1 MSSQFLLSIYLYAGS
16 VMTEK
21 SMALRMLSSG
31 FTPKLKHDIVV
42 SITSLMRNS
51 PSPRNTDGMFVRRR
65 SPSSSSS
72 TGGRRPSIDGMPVP
86 SRFLNGSAGGHADK
100 DQPPMLKPRV
110 SGDRAA
116 EQIQYNQT
124 AQSASANAAQQ
135 IKPIDI
141 DLTLDDEKKEKGR
154 GKKSGGKKR
163 GPFRFRKPSKK
174 QVKWIIIAL
183 IIIILAVGGFFAYR
197 ILVASSHIFKGNVLT
212 AAFSS
217 EKELKKDKYGRT
229 NLLVF
234 GTSES
239 DPGHPAAAL
248 TDSIMMV
255 SIDQKNKTAFLA
267 SVPRDLWV
275 KYDNPCTFGYEG
287 KINTVYSCVS
297 EDGEQEDAGQKAL
310 GNKVGELFGIDFQY
324 TVHLNLAVVKEAVN
338 ALGGIDVTIESS
350 DPRGILDRN
359 FDWRCNY
366 KCYLVKYPN
375 GPAHLDG
382 EHAMWLAQ
390 ARNDSGGYGLPRS
403 NFDREANQRKIV
415 IGMKEKATSVG
426 FLANPVS
433 VTNFME
439 SLGNNIHTSIDASE
453 IKTFLKV
460 AQSIESKNIQSISL
474 IDQVPAI
481 LTTGA
486 GPDGSS
492 VVKPSAGL
500 YAYGGLQ
507 SFMKLQLQGLGA
519 ISTEAAKIDVLNGS
533 GVTGAATELAAKLE
547 DNAMTIGTIATAP
560 ETAGKYKLYD
570 LSGGKKPA
578 TLKKLQEVLG
588 VNAPTGTTLPEGV
601 TSDAA
606 FVIIVGTSGASGSTQ
621 E

>member
-1 MSSQFLLSIYLYAGS
+1 
-16 VMTEK
+16 
-21 SMALRMLSSG
+21 
-31 FTPKLKHDIVV
+31 
-42 SITSLMRNS
+42 
-51 PSPRNTDGMFVRRR
+51 MFVRRR
-65 SPSSSSS
+65 SPQTAS
-72 TGGRRPSIDGMPVP
+72 RRPSLDGMHVP
-86 SRFLNGSAGGHADK
+86 SRFLNDTVAAPGKNMPPTLKARMAGDK
-100 DQPPMLKPRV
+100 VAEHIQPGARPV
-110 SGDRAA
+110 SNEAK
-116 EQIQYNQT
+116 
-124 AQSASANAAQQ
+124 S
-135 IKPIDI
+135 IKPLDI
-141 DLTLDDEKKEKGR
+141 DMTLDDEKGNG
-154 GKKSGGKKR
+154 GKKGGKKR
-163 GPFRFRKPSKK
+163 GPFRFRKPTRR

-183 IIIILAVGGFFAYR
+183 ILLILIVGGFFAYR
-197 ILVASSHIFKGNVLT
+197 IFVASSHIFKGNVLT

-217 EKELKKDKYGRT
+217 EKELKKDQYGRT

-255 SIDQKNKTAFLA
+255 SIDQKAKTAFLA

-275 KYDNPCTFGYEG
+275 KYDNPCTFGYQG
-287 KINTVYSCVS
+287 KINTVYQCESN
-297 EDGEQEDAGQKAL
+297 DGENEDAGQKGLA
-310 GNKVGELFGIDFQY
+310 NKVGEVFGVDFQY

-338 ALGGIDVTIESS
+338 ALGGIDITIESP

-366 KCYLVKYPN
+366 TCYLVKHPN

-415 IGMKEKATSVG
+415 IGMKDKATSVG
-426 FLANPVS
+426 FLTNPVS

-453 IKTFLKV
+453 IKTFMKV
-460 AQSIESKNIQSISL
+460 GREMDSKNIQSISL

-500 YAYGGLQ
+500 YEYGSIQ
-507 SFMKLQLQGLGA
+507 SFIKLQLQGLGA
-519 ISTEAAKIDVLNGS
+519 ISTEAAKVDVLNGTTIA
-533 GVTGAATELAAKLE
+533 GLATELATKLE
-547 DNAMTIGTIATAP
+547 ESAMTIGNIATAP
-560 ETAGKYKLYD
+560 EITGKYQLYD
-570 LSGGKKPA
+570 LSGGQKPA
-578 TLKKLQEVLG
+578 TLKKLQEILG
-588 VNAPTGTTLPEGV
+588 LKAPTATELPADV
-601 TSDAA
+601 TSDAS
-606 FVIIVGTSGASGSTQ
+606 FVIIVGPDASTQ
-621 E
+621 SQQ

>member
-1 MSSQFLLSIYLYAGS
+1 MLSQVYLRLGLYHTP
-16 VMTEK
+16 VMTEI
-21 SMALRMLSSG
+21 SLVAGGWLAG
-31 FTPKLKHDIVV
+31 FTRKLKHDIVC
-42 SITSLMRNS
+42 SIALLMRNS
-51 PSPRNTDGMFVRRR
+51 SSNRNTDGMFVRRR
-65 SPSSSSS
+65 SPQTS
-72 TGGRRPSIDGMPVP
+72 GRRPSIDGMSVP
-86 SRFLNGSAGGHADK
+86 SRFLNDAAAAPTKNMPPTLKARAAGDK
-100 DQPPMLKPRV
+100 V
-110 SGDRAA
+110 A
-116 EQIQYNQT
+116 EQIQYNKAT
-124 AQSASANAAQQ
+124 PTEASLKG

-141 DLTLDDEKKEKGR
+141 DLTLDDEKVDGG
-154 GKKSGGKKR
+154 GKKGKGGKKR
-163 GPFRFRKPSKK
+163 GPFRFRKPSKRT
-174 QVKWIIIAL
+174 VKWIIIAL
-183 IIIILAVGGFFAYR
+183 IVIILAVAGYFAYR
-197 ILVASSHIFKGNVLT
+197 IFVASSHVFKGNVLT
-212 AAFSS
+212 AAFSN
-217 EKELKKDKYGRT
+217 EKELKKDQYGRT

-239 DPGHPAAAL
+239 DPNHPAALL

-275 KYDNPCTFGYEG
+275 KYDEPCTFGYQG
-287 KINTVYSCVS
+287 KINTVYTCVAGDS
-297 EDGEQEDAGQKAL
+297 GQNEDAGQQAL
-310 GNKVGELFGIDFQY
+310 SKKVGEVFGVDFQY
-324 TVHLNLAVVKEAVN
+324 TVHLNLAVVKEAVD
-338 ALGGIDVTIESS
+338 ALGGIDIVIESP

-390 ARNDSGGYGLPRS
+390 ARNDAGGYGLPRS
-403 NFDREANQRKIV
+403 NFDREANQRKIM

-426 FLANPVS
+426 FLANPVA

-460 AQSIESKNIQSISL
+460 AQGIDSKNIQSISL
-474 IDQVPAI
+474 IDQQPAI
-481 LTTGA
+481 LTTGS

-492 VVKPSAGL
+492 VVKPAAGL
-500 YAYGGLQ
+500 YEYSALQ
-507 SFMKLQLQGLGA
+507 NFMKLQLSGLGA
-519 ISTEAAKIDVLNGS
+519 VKAEAAKVDVLNGS
-533 GVTGAATELAAKLE
+533 GVSGAATELANKFE
-547 DNAMTIGTIATAP
+547 DNAMTIGNLATAP
-560 ETAGKYKLYD
+560 EITGKYQLYD

-588 VNAPTGTTLPEGV
+588 MKAPTGTVLPEGI

-606 FVIIVGTSGASGSTQ
+606 FVVIVGPSAASSSSSNQ
-621 E
+621 

>member
-1 MSSQFLLSIYLYAGS
+1 MPHL
-16 VMTEK
+16 
-21 SMALRMLSSG
+21 G
-31 FTPKLKHDIVV
+31 FTHKLKHPIVC
-42 SITSLMRNS
+42 SIALIMRNS
-51 PSPRNTDGMFVRRR
+51 SSPRNTDGMFVRRR
-65 SPSSSSS
+65 NPQQGGSSQ
-72 TGGRRPSIDGMPVP
+72 RPSIDGMHVP
-86 SRFLNGSAGGHADK
+86 ARFLNDTAAQSKGMPPTLKTRAAGDK
-100 DQPPMLKPRV
+100 
-110 SGDRAA
+110 AA
-116 EQIQYNQT
+116 EQIQFNKST
-124 AQSASANAAQQ
+124 APTHSNTV
-135 IKPIDI
+135 KPIDI
-141 DLTLDDEKKEKGR
+141 DLTLDDEKGP
-154 GKKSGGKKR
+154 SGGKGGKRKR
-163 GPFRFRKPSKK
+163 GFRFRKPSRRT
-174 QVKWIIIAL
+174 VKWAIIVF
-183 IIIILAVGGFFAYR
+183 ILLVLGVGGFFAFR

-217 EKELKKDKYGRT
+217 ERPLKTDKYGRT

-239 DPGHPAAAL
+239 DPGHPAAQL
-248 TDSIMMV
+248 TDSIMIV
-255 SIDQKNKTAFLA
+255 SVDQKAKTAFLA

-275 KYDNPCTFGYEG
+275 KYPNPCTFGYQG
-287 KINTVYSCVS
+287 KINTVYQCESD
-297 EDGEQEDAGQKAL
+297 DGQNEDAGQKGLA
-310 GNKVGELFGIDFQY
+310 NKVGEVFGIDFQY

-426 FLANPVS
+426 FLANPVA

-453 IKTFLKV
+453 IKTFIKV
-460 AQSIESKNIQSISL
+460 AKEIDSKNIQSISL
-474 IDQVPAI
+474 IDQQPAI
-481 LTTGA
+481 LTTGS

-492 VVKPSAGL
+492 VVKPVAGL
-500 YAYGGLQ
+500 YDYGAIAA
-507 SFMKLQLQGLGA
+507 FMKLQLQGLGT
-519 ISTEAAKIDVLNGS
+519 ISTEAAKVDVLNGS
-533 GVTGAATELAAKLE
+533 GVSGAATELAAKLE
-547 DNAMTIGTIATAP
+547 DNAMTIGNIATAP
-560 ETAGKYKLYD
+560 TTAGKYQLYD

-578 TLKKLQEVLG
+578 TLKKLQEILG
-588 VNAPTGTTLPEGV
+588 MSAPTSTKLPTGI
-601 TSDAA
+601 TSDAS
-606 FVIIVGTSGASGSTQ
+606 FVIVVGSDGATNSEQ
-621 E
+621 

>member
-1 MSSQFLLSIYLYAGS
+1 MFSQDILRLALYHTR
-16 VMTEK
+16 VMTDI
-21 SMALRMLSSG
+21 SIARGGSLVG
-31 FTPKLKHDIVV
+31 FTRKLKHDIVC
-42 SITSLMRNS
+42 SIALMRNS
-51 PSPRNTDGMFVRRR
+51 SSNRNTDGMFVKRR
-65 SPSSSSS
+65 SPQ
-72 TGGRRPSIDGMPVP
+72 TTGRRPSLDGMTVP
-86 SRFLNGSAGGHADK
+86 SRFLNDTAAAHGK
-100 DQPPMLKPRV
+100 DMPPTLKT
-110 SGDRAA
+110 RAA
-116 EQIQYNQT
+116 GDKVADQIQYNK
-124 AQSASANAAQQ
+124 AAPVEATKAGG

-141 DLTLDDEKKEKGR
+141 DLTLDDEKPGDGG
-154 GKKSGGKKR
+154 GKKGKGGKKR

-183 IIIILAVGGFFAYR
+183 IVIILAVAGYFAYR
-197 ILVASSHIFKGNVLT
+197 IFVASSHVFKGNVLT
-212 AAFSS
+212 AAFSQ
-217 EKELKKDKYGRT
+217 EKELKKDQYGRT

-239 DPGHPAAAL
+239 DPEHPAALL

-275 KYDNPCTFGYEG
+275 KYDEPCTFGYQG
-287 KINTVYSCVS
+287 KINTVYTCVA
-297 EDGEQEDAGQKAL
+297 GEGEKEDAGQQAL
-310 GNKVGELFGIDFQY
+310 SKKVGEVFGVDFQY
-324 TVHLNLAVVKEAVN
+324 TVHLNLAVVKEAVD
-338 ALGGIDVTIESS
+338 ALGGIDIVIESP

-403 NFDREANQRKIV
+403 NFDREANQRKIM

-460 AQSIESKNIQSISL
+460 AQGIDSKNIQSISL
-474 IDQVPAI
+474 IDQQPSI

-492 VVKPSAGL
+492 VVKPTAGL
-500 YAYGGLQ
+500 YEYSALQ
-507 SFMKLQLQGLGA
+507 NFMKLQLSGLGVIKA
-519 ISTEAAKIDVLNGS
+519 EAAKVDVLNGS
-533 GVTGAATELAAKLE
+533 GVSGAATELATKLEE
-547 DNAMTIGTIATAP
+547 DNAMTIGNLATAP
-560 ETAGKYKLYD
+560 EITGKYQLYD

-588 VNAPTGTTLPEGV
+588 MKAPTGTTLPTGV

-606 FVIIVGTSGASGSTQ
+606 FVVIVGPSAAGSSNQ
-621 E
+621 

>member
-1 MSSQFLLSIYLYAGS
+1 
-16 VMTEK
+16 MTYGGWF
-21 SMALRMLSSG
+21 AG
-31 FTPKLKHDIVV
+31 FTRKLKHDIVC
-42 SITSLMRNS
+42 SIALMRNS
-51 PSPRNTDGMFVRRR
+51 SSNRNTDGMFVRRR
-65 SPSSSSS
+65 SPQQ
-72 TGGRRPSIDGMPVP
+72 TPGRRPSLDGMSVP
-86 SRFLNGSAGGHADK
+86 SRFLNDTAAAHGKDMPPTLKTRAAGDK
-100 DQPPMLKPRV
+100 
-110 SGDRAA
+110 AA
-116 EQIQYNQT
+116 EQIQFNKT
-124 AQSASANAAQQ
+124 SSDLPTSKG

-141 DLTLDDEKKEKGR
+141 DLTLDDEKVDGG
-154 GKKSGGKKR
+154 GKKGKGGKKR

-183 IIIILAVGGFFAYR
+183 IIIILAVGGYFAYR
-197 ILVASSHIFKGNVLT
+197 IFVASSHVFKGNVLT

-217 EKELKKDKYGRT
+217 EKELKKDQYGRT

-239 DPGHPAAAL
+239 DPEHPAALL
-248 TDSIMMV
+248 TDSIMMM

-275 KYDNPCTFGYEG
+275 KYDEPCTFGYQG
-287 KINTVYSCVS
+287 KVNTVYTCVA
-297 EDGEQEDAGQKAL
+297 GEGGENEDAGQKAL
-310 GNKVGELFGIDFQY
+310 SKKVGEVFGVDFQY
-324 TVHLNLAVVKEAVN
+324 TVHLNLAVVKEAVD
-338 ALGGIDVTIESS
+338 ALGGIDITIESP

-403 NFDREANQRKIV
+403 NFDREANQRKIM

-460 AQSIESKNIQSISL
+460 AQGIDSKNIQSISL
-474 IDQVPAI
+474 IDQQPAI

-492 VVKPSAGL
+492 VVKPAAGL
-500 YAYGGLQ
+500 YEYSALQ
-507 SFMKLQLQGLGA
+507 NFMKLQLSGLGA
-519 ISTEAAKIDVLNGS
+519 ISTEAAKVDVLNGS
-533 GVTGAATELAAKLE
+533 GVSGAATELANKLE
-547 DNAMTIGTIATAP
+547 ENAMTIGNLATAS
-560 ETAGKYKLYD
+560 EITGKYQLYD

-588 VNAPTGTTLPEGV
+588 MKAPTGTTLPEGI

-606 FVIIVGTSGASGSTQ
+606 FVVIVGPSAASSSSNQ
-621 E
+621 